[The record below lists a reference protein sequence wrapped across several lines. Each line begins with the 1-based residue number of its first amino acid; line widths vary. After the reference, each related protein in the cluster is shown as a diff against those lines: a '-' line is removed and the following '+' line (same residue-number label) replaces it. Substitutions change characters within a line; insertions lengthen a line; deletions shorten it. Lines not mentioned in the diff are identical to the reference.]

1 MFSTDSWVEEGSLG
15 AALSF
20 KAIVGEDEKQKPQCQ
35 YVRNDVC

>member
-15 AALSF
+15 ALSF

-35 YVRNDVC
+35 YVRNDFG